1 MTDPARDHERLQEEA
16 RRARQEAE
24 RLRQEARAEARRLKE
39 EARREREA
47 ARRERE
53 AARARRSPAPGPEA
67 DAARVEVPFP
77 PLSGVRAL
85 EIDNTAGK
93 LTVQTCAEGEPPLIA
108 AAASK
113 SAPEIQVDRAGETL
127 RIHIRVARGWL
138 FRRRQG
144 STALVRLPP
153 AEFRSLRIANGYGEV
168 EATALVRLPAAEF
181 RSLRIANGYG
191 EVEATAL
198 AAESIRLSSGA
209 GAVTAI
215 GLRGDLEVSVG
226 AGKIS
231 ILAHEGTA
239 SAHSGTGDITLDL
252 AAVPPGMYRVDV
264 GLGRAEVRLP
274 PGAEVEVRA
283 NSGLGK
289 TALSVPS
296 TPGAPAIIK
305 VNSGIG
311 EAAVRYREPG
321 AATPPP
327 RTPRSPGPA
336 RAAERRREAEELRV
350 LQLLEQGR
358 ITPEEA
364 ADLIA
369 ALRGMPGPPRDESPA
384 G

>member
-24 RLRQEARAEARRLKE
+24 RLRKEARAEARRLKE

-77 PLSGVRAL
+77 PLNGVRAL

-144 STALVRLPP
+144 ATALVRLPP
-153 AEFRSLRIANGYGEV
+153 
-168 EATALVRLPAAEF
+168 AEF

-231 ILAHEGTA
+231 ILAHDGTA

-311 EAAVRYREPG
+311 EAAIRYREPG